1 MCNNQSQVAFIYR
14 RDKLRFVWCDM
25 KVLGKSSCPPD
36 IVLTLINTAWV
47 STIKTLW
54 MQFVL

>member
-1 MCNNQSQVAFIYR
+1 MSNNQSQVAFTYR

-47 STIKTLW
+47 STIKNL
-54 MQFVL
+54 

>member
-1 MCNNQSQVAFIYR
+1 MSNNQNQVAFTYR

-47 STIKTLW
+47 STIKNL
-54 MQFVL
+54 